1 MALETDLMT
10 VLGDQPQ
17 VQEEQAPVL
26 SVVTE
31 QTVNPLLA
39 QWLRFKPQ
47 FVEAMAHSFHDV
59 EDLERKIGQGRAYLF
74 PGKNAAVVAE
84 KAEYSGQTVFQC
96 LWSVGD
102 LDEVLALAPGIEAFG
117 RLIGCSEML
126 VEGRRGWEKVLKPL
140 GYEFFSVTMRK
151 AL

>member
-1 MALETDLMT
+1 MPLDTDLMA

-17 VQEEQAPVL
+17 AQEEQTPVL

-47 FVEAMAHSFHDV
+47 FVEAMDGSIHSV

-74 PGKNAAVVAE
+74 PGKDAAIVGE
-84 KAEYSGQTVFQC
+84 KAEYSNETVFQA
-96 LWSVGD
+96 LWGVGD
-102 LDEVLALAPGIEAFG
+102 LEEIEALIPGVEAFA
-117 RLIGCSEML
+117 RLIGCKSML
-126 VEGRRGWEKVLKPL
+126 VEGRRGWEKLLKPR
-140 GYEFFSVTMRK
+140 GYDFWSVTVRK
-151 AL
+151 EL